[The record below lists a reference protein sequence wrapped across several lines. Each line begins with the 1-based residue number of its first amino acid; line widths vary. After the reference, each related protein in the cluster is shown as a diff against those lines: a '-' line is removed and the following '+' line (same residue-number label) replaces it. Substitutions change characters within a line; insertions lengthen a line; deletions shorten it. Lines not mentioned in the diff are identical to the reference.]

1 MRLSSCFARNQS
13 GRDPGPPSFPCGAT
27 RARYLLE
34 QNRKGALSD
43 DEAAELEQLGQL

>member
-1 MRLSSCFARNQS
+1 MRLSSCLRGTSPAEIP
-13 GRDPGPPSFPCGAT
+13 GRRPSRAAQT